1 MDIHDTAVPDAYRIV
16 PRTLTDDRGSF
27 HEAFRYEELARAT
40 GHVLLPRQVNLSSS
54 RRDTVRGLHSVLL
67 PPGQAKYVACVRGA
81 VRDFVADVRLGSPAF
96 GAHTTAVLDAREG
109 TGMFVAEGLAHGF
122 VALTD
127 DACVSYLCSTEYVPG
142 TQVDI
147 FPFDPE
153 LGLPWHLGL
162 AGDPLLSEK
171 DAAAPSLAGAADQG
185 LLATYDECLRH
196 YADRRRAARREHPP
210 LRSGDGTA
218 ARPPRDTP
226 AGRGADRP

>member
-1 MDIHDTAVPDAYRIV
+1 MDIHVTAVPDAYRIV
-16 PRTLTDDRGSF
+16 PRALTDARGSF
-27 HEAFRYEELARAT
+27 HESFRHEELARAT

-67 PPGQAKYVACVRGA
+67 PPGQAKYVTCVRGA
-81 VRDFVADVRLGSPAF
+81 VRDFVTDVRLGSPTF
-96 GAHTTAVLDAREG
+96 GAYTTAVLDARDG

-153 LGLPWHLGL
+153 LGLPWQLGL
-162 AGDPLLSEK
+162 TGEPLLSEK
-171 DAAAPSLAGAADQG
+171 DAAAPSLARAADLG

-196 YADRRRAARREHPP
+196 YADRRRAARRHN
-210 LRSGDGTA
+210 
-218 ARPPRDTP
+218 
-226 AGRGADRP
+226 